1 VEERVGR
8 AAITTSI
15 EWPYAHHN
23 RSMVVVQPPQLD
35 RGGSATPSPSLE
47 GGHTTTFFFFFF
59 FFQIKNKIHPLKH
72 INKDIICW
80 TEGIR
85 ITQIRE
91 KLLSVRRGSIIM
103 LLNALEKEKEG
114 RK

>member
-1 VEERVGR
+1 LFCVLFLKKKEKTTININNPQHE
-8 AAITTSI
+8 ITHQKIKTI
-15 EWPYAHHN
+15 FIYLFIFTLH
-23 RSMVVVQPPQLD
+23 QQ
-35 RGGSATPSPSLE
+35 
-47 GGHTTTFFFFFF
+47 FFFFF

>member
-1 VEERVGR
+1 LFCVLFLKKKEKTTININNPQHE
-8 AAITTSI
+8 ITHQKIKTI
-15 EWPYAHHN
+15 FIYLFIFTLH
-23 RSMVVVQPPQLD
+23 QQ
-35 RGGSATPSPSLE
+35 
-47 GGHTTTFFFFFF
+47 FFFFFF

>member
-1 VEERVGR
+1 LFCVLFLKKKEKTTININNPQHE
-8 AAITTSI
+8 ITHQKIKTI
-15 EWPYAHHN
+15 FIYLFIFTLH
-23 RSMVVVQPPQLD
+23 QQ
-35 RGGSATPSPSLE
+35 
-47 GGHTTTFFFFFF
+47 FFFFFF
-59 FFQIKNKIHPLKH
+59 FKIKKKITTIKKIIKH